1 MRARRCPEG
10 AHPMTR
16 QIANLQIDAHQH
28 YWDPARGDYGWLTP
42 ALGALYRPFG
52 PADLEPLRARCGVAR
67 TVVVQAAPTVD
78 ETWYLLDLARRDDSI
93 AGVVGWV
100 PLDDPLAP
108 ELIAELAR
116 EPKLRAVRP
125 MLQDL
130 PDDDWIAKAD
140 TARAIDALIAHEL
153 AFDALIF
160 TRHASALETF
170 LARHRALRVVI
181 DHGAKPPI
189 REGGEGTPG
198 FAAWSQAIARLAR
211 FPQVHCKLSGLATE
225 AAPGWS
231 DATLSPW
238 IEHLL
243 ACFGAHR
250 LIWGSDWPVLNLN
263 GDYERWH
270 ASAQGLLAHLG
281 ERERAAVFGGNAAAF
296 YQLRA
301 DPAG

>member
-1 MRARRCPEG
+1 
-10 AHPMTR
+10 MTKHT
-16 QIANLQIDAHQH
+16 ANTQIDAHQH

-42 ALGALYRPFG
+42 ASSTLYRPFG
-52 PADLEPLRARCGVAR
+52 PADLALLRARCGVAR
-67 TVVVQAAPTVD
+67 TVLVQAAPTVD
-78 ETWYLLDLARRDDSI
+78 ETWYLLDLARHDDSI

-130 PDDDWIAKAD
+130 PDDDWIANAD
-140 TARAIDALIAHEL
+140 TARAVEALIAHDL

-189 REGGEGTPG
+189 KEGGESTPG

-211 FPQVHCKLSGLATE
+211 FPQVHCKVSGLATE
-225 AAPGWS
+225 AAPDWS
-231 DATLSPW
+231 DETLRPW

-243 ACFGAHR
+243 ASFGAHR
-250 LIWGSDWPVLNLN
+250 LMWGSDWPVLNLN

-270 ASAQGLLAHLG
+270 ASAQRLFAHLG
-281 ERERAAVFGGNAAAF
+281 GRERAAVFGGNAAAF
-296 YQLRA
+296 YQLPLRA